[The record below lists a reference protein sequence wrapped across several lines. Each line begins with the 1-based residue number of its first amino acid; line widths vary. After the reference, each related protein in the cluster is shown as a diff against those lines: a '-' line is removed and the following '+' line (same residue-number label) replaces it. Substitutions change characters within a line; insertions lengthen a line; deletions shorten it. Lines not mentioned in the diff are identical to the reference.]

1 MKGVRKVVVSIG
13 KAVLYQMLGIQESY
27 YTPAKIPSSCKNC
40 PWIEAALSNP
50 SPTVISNLKIHCL
63 SCQNYKT
70 DILQYVNEKNKYG
83 SKEKVCRNAISLF
96 IMLHMYH
103 PSQSGYINNL
113 SIRTLAEKL
122 NISERTVKNCLSM
135 LSKKNYIFVDYMR
148 NGLFNVILLDYTKY
162 FLKADKGGRGYIK
175 ISDITLSELFEIKN
189 ILAFR
194 IILRQLLDEQDQ
206 DCEKTYQQL
215 RRTLPDYCKRNVI
228 QKALN
233 IYNNMIYSIKTASNT
248 VHFSLLKSV
257 NTNYIMQNDKA
268 DNIQYFDSVLKEL
281 DDFILSGK
289 PVSDIPISLNRFIR
303 NPLNGNIISE
313 PVLFQR
319 NNTETLL
326 NDLANLS
333 VKYSRQTVLDALADT
348 YRDKMCQKQSLIR
361 DVGAYVLTV
370 IKNNMKSAN

>member
-1 MKGVRKVVVSIG
+1 MKGVRKVVISIG

-27 YTPAKIPSSCKNC
+27 YTPAKIPSTCKGC

-50 SPTVISNLKIHCL
+50 SPTVISNLKVHCS
-63 SCQNYKT
+63 SCANYRT
-70 DILQYVNEKNKYG
+70 DILQYVSEKNKYG

-113 SIRTLAEKL
+113 SIHTLAEKL
-122 NISERTVKNCLSM
+122 NISERTIKNCLSV

-162 FLKADKGGRGYIK
+162 FLRADKGGRGYIK
-175 ISDITLSELFEIKN
+175 ISDMTITELFKIKS

-194 IILRQLLDEQDQ
+194 VILRQLLDGQDN

-215 RRTLPDYCKRNVI
+215 RHTLPAYCKRNVI
-228 QKALN
+228 QKALT
-233 IYNNMIYSIKTASNT
+233 IYNNIIYSMKTASDT
-248 VHFSLLKSV
+248 VHFSLLSIA
-257 NTNYIMQNDKA
+257 NTNYIIQKDKD
-268 DNIQYFDSVLKEL
+268 DNIQYFDSILKEL

-289 PVSDIPISLNRFIR
+289 PVSDIPVSLNRFVC
-303 NPLNGNIISE
+303 NPINETKISD

-326 NDLANLS
+326 DDLAKLS
-333 VKYSRQTVLDALADT
+333 IKYSRQTVLDALADT

-361 DVGAYVLTV
+361 DVGAYVLTI
-370 IKNNMKSAN
+370 IKNNMKSAV